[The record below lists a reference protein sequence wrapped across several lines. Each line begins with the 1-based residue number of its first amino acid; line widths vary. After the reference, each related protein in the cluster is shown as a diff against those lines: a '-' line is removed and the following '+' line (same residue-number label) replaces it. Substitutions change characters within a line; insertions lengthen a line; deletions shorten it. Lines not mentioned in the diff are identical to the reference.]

1 MTPTSST
8 RFFEMPELVIHLIPY
23 LDPPAISCLMQTS
36 RHLNHLT
43 APALYYNVKAVYEPA
58 PVKWRRNIFTSAEA
72 VRALGRNAGH
82 VRQLDLE
89 PLEATYYVSCVFAYQ
104 QQQQQQEEERDLP
117 ATAILP
123 STNRT
128 TATTTITTS
137 NSRSLVQRP
146 LWLAPPDPHTCAVYP
161 IPPMTQLT
169 KLDFRTH
176 YHVPYKDCPYFLPKF
191 CDPKATLTYICWI
204 MNSNPHLLDLSLE
217 ILVKD
222 NRDIRL
228 LTTSIFG
235 LKKVKRVDLELV
247 YWPESVNLCRWVP
260 VLFGCCPVSVER
272 FVLELIEG
280 SDFWTWP
287 FMFDRLQSEEEE
299 NVPVWQM
306 SDQDCGLLETTTMNI
321 PMRQESLINLKAL
334 MLYDLCEEVALEEE
348 FRSVLEQC
356 PNLEYITMP
365 TVAPIRNSKRLA
377 QEMVRCCP
385 KLKSVEQRYRIE
397 GVEIWE
403 TMLWL
408 LEVLPENQL
417 WRFIGTFDQLF
428 VVPGFPQNAGSLFC
442 RHSMTLRSIAL
453 GGCLN
458 FNSKAIQTIL
468 IGCGAVERLEVQWSM
483 KKDTRQHLCLELED
497 AVQVPWACTG
507 LKDLTLTV
515 AIPDQ
520 PLHYPPDGVVPFYN
534 RASPATLSEA
544 ETHQFELL
552 EALYRQIG
560 TLTELHTLVL
570 RAIFYDPQGHR
581 LLAKDYRYNSF
592 PGFLNLRSETT
603 GRPGYLHH
611 LGGLTK
617 LRKLGGS
624 VSMTTYETEVTV
636 KTTDEPEWMAQHWP
650 VLTEA
655 QFYSRDERI
664 GTQFQWLK
672 DEVAKQ
678 SEGRRKLIVDYWI
691 PFY

>member
-1 MTPTSST
+1 MQMAPTSST

-43 APALYYNVKAVYEPA
+43 APALYYNVQAVYEPA

-89 PLEATYYVSCVFAYQ
+89 PLEATYYVNCAFAYQ

-117 ATAILP
+117 
-123 STNRT
+123 N
-128 TATTTITTS
+128 
-137 NSRSLVQRP
+137 NSHNNDNDIKQSES
-146 LWLAPPDPHTCAVYP
+146 
-161 IPPMTQLT
+161 
-169 KLDFRTH
+169 DFRTH
-176 YHVPYKDCPYFLPKF
+176 YHVPHKDCPYFLLKF

-260 VLFGCCPVSVER
+260 VLFGCCPVSLER

-306 SDQDCGLLETTTMNI
+306 NDQDCGLLETTTMNL
-321 PMRQESLINLKAL
+321 PMRQEPLTNLNAL
-334 MLYDLCEEVALEEE
+334 MLYDLCEEIVLEEE

-365 TVAPIRNSKRLA
+365 TVAPIRNPKRLA

-385 KLKSVEQRYRIE
+385 KLKSVEQRYGIE

-428 VVPGFPQNAGSLFC
+428 VVPGFPQDAGLLFC

-453 GGCLN
+453 GGCRN
-458 FNSKAIQTIL
+458 FNSKAIQMIL
-468 IGCGAVERLEVQWSM
+468 MGCGAVERLEVQWSM

-507 LKDLTLTV
+507 LKGLTLTV

-520 PLHYPPDGVVPFYN
+520 PLHYPPEGVVPFYN

-581 LLAKDYRYNSF
+581 LLAKDYRQNSF
-592 PGFLNLRSETT
+592 PGFLNLKSETT

-624 VSMTTYETEVTV
+624 VSMTTYETGVTV

-655 QFYSRDERI
+655 QFYSKDERI

-691 PFY
+691 PFH